1 MITWILEYV
10 PERTGIA
17 IDFLATHSRQ
27 PLCSE
32 KASYKVLIGN
42 DDE

>member
-1 MITWILEYV
+1 MTTWILEYV

-17 IDFLATHSRQ
+17 IDFLAIHSWQ
-27 PLCSE
+27 ALCSE
-32 KASYKVLIGN
+32 KAIYKVLVGN